1 MNSLK
6 NLNLQINNIFNRS
19 KQLNDD
25 DFNKFLFNI
34 ELIKKDITQ
43 LRRRK
48 ITKLFE
54 QVLSFRTFLNNN

>member
-34 ELIKKDITQ
+34 ELIKKRYNSI
-43 LRRRK
+43 K
-48 ITKLFE
+48 KKE
-54 QVLSFRTFLNNN
+54 NN